1 MVGEHGT
8 RFLLD
13 GLSKLIGAT
22 SLSTPDAELCSAAMC
37 LARLAFPL
45 LQMLEEI
52 SDRSIDLVAL
62 TDNSTA
68 LLDIQTGY
76 AKAMRYLKRQH
87 RISVGMLSEAF
98 DRPGHVLATTASGGN
113 TSDALTKPLG
123 PEVHERH
130 ARGMTLDLS
139 FSSDVLTPEG
149 AMTAR
154 AFWTNVRRE
163 EVGELAESGNETNLE
178 MVRAVVGTIGEITDE
193 IADALRLLSL
203 RE

>member
-1 MVGEHGT
+1 MGLVSAINPRDLENYWTVLFWDADLAGSDGTTKSTAGGLLFVVGEHGT
-8 RFLLD
+8 RFLPD

-22 SLSTPDAELCSAAMC
+22 SFSTPAAELCSGAMS
-37 LARLAFPL
+37 LARLAFLL
-45 LQMLEEI
+45 LQMPEEI
-52 SDRSIDLVAL
+52 AGGSIDLVAL

-87 RISVGMLSEAF
+87 RISAGMLSKSF
-98 DRPGHVLATTASGGN
+98 GRPGHVLAKTASGEN

-130 ARGMTLDLS
+130 ARGITLDLS

-149 AMTAR
+149 R
-154 AFWTNVRRE
+154 
-163 EVGELAESGNETNLE
+163 
-178 MVRAVVGTIGEITDE
+178 
-193 IADALRLLSL
+193 
-203 RE
+203 